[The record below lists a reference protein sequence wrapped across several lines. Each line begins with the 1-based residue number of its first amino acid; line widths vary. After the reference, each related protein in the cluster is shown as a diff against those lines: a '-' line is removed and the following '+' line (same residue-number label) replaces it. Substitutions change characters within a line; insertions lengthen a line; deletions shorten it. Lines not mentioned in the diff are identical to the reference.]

1 MRGGAVPGAARG
13 AARRGGGWGRGV
25 RGGGGRG
32 VQPRLHRAPPP
43 PHLPG
48 ERPVERRHGGVP
60 PRHLPAPPRPAARQR
75 GVPGA
80 GHFTTLIC
88 CSEFFC
94 KYKKIDFKK
103 YFNECLNGFY

>member
-13 AARRGGGWGRGV
+13 AARRGGGGGRGV

-32 VQPRLHRAPPP
+32 VQPGLPRPPPP

-60 PRHLPAPPRPAARQR
+60 PRHLPAPPQPPARHR

-80 GHFTTLIC
+80 GHYNVDLLAVL
-88 CSEFFC
+88 SSSAC
-94 KYKKIDFKK
+94 KYKKIYISK
-103 YFNECLNGFY
+103 NILTNV

>member
-1 MRGGAVPGAARG
+1 MRGGAVPGAALG
-13 AARRGGGWGRGV
+13 AARRGGGGGRGV

-60 PRHLPAPPRPAARQR
+60 PRHLPPPPHPAARHR

-80 GHFTTLIC
+80 GHFTNVDLLAVLTH
-88 CSEFFC
+88 
-94 KYKKIDFKK
+94 KKGVLLQVFKK
-103 YFNECLNGFY
+103 NIFHKIS